1 MTYPRALPPR
11 TKRTV
16 KAEHDVTTASNP
28 GRRPVDAEGQTPI
41 AVIGLLAIGVI
52 VAINYFA
59 RPHLE
64 ATDTRLLYAPGCRQ
78 CGTVVAVRR
87 SAHSVP
93 VTFVEVQM
101 RDGSVRT
108 VRGPG
113 QGFSVGDVVEVRG
126 DALTLRDVF

>member
-1 MTYPRALPPR
+1 
-11 TKRTV
+11 V
-16 KAEHDVTTASNP
+16 KVEHNVTTASGP
-28 GRRPVDAEGQTPI
+28 DRRPAEAEHQAPI

-52 VAINYFA
+52 VAVNYLA
-59 RPHLE
+59 RPGPV
-64 ATDTRLLYAPGCRQ
+64 AGNGLLDVPGCRQ

-101 RDGSVRT
+101 ADGSLRT

-113 QGFSVGDVVEVRG
+113 PGFSVGDVVEVRG
-126 DALTLRDVF
+126 NALTPRDTF

>member
-1 MTYPRALPPR
+1 M
-11 TKRTV
+11 
-16 KAEHDVTTASNP
+16 TTASDP
-28 GRRPVDAEGQTPI
+28 GRRPADVEQQAPI
-41 AVIGLLAIGVI
+41 ALIGLLAIGVI
-52 VAINYFA
+52 VAINHLA
-59 RPHLE
+59 RPD
-64 ATDTRLLYAPGCRQ
+64 AAAGTRLLDAPGCPQ

-101 RDGSVRT
+101 ADGSLRT

-126 DALTLRDVF
+126 EALTLRDVF